1 MIIKGDKESIK
12 KYLIKHKQD
21 INIIDCK
28 FGDISRTGLLSN
40 KILEEETVM
49 NVVDKKFGV
58 LHSSFSLEIF
68 KMFGV

>member
-21 INIIDCK
+21 INVIDCK
-28 FGDISRTGLLSN
+28 FGEISKSGLLSN
-40 KILEEETVM
+40 KILEKETVV
-49 NVVDKKFGV
+49 NVIDKKFGD
-58 LHSSFSLEIF
+58 LHSAFSLEIF